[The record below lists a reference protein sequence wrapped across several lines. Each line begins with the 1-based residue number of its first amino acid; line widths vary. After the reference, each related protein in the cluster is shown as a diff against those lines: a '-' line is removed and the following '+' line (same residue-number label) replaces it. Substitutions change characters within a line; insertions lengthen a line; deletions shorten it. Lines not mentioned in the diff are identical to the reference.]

1 MRRLAF
7 RSTVALA
14 TVLAFNLGV
23 RAAPVSDDEG
33 DTALVNQPAKPADS
47 FGARMAH
54 ARASKGSGNA
64 KGAKSG
70 RHHKAKAAKSPRIPK
85 APATDGIGD

>member
-14 TVLAFNLGV
+14 VVLAFNAGLA
-23 RAAPVSDDEG
+23 AAPIQSDDEG

-54 ARASKGSGNA
+54 ARAK
-64 KGAKSG
+64 KQTDGAKVKHA
-70 RHHKAKAAKSPRIPK
+70 RKPKAAKDKAPRIPR
-85 APATDGIGD
+85 APRVAKLPD

>member
-54 ARASKGSGNA
+54 ARAK
-64 KGAKSG
+64 KQTDGAKVKHA
-70 RHHKAKAAKSPRIPK
+70 RKPKAAKDKAPRIPR
-85 APATDGIGD
+85 APRVAKLPD

>member
-54 ARASKGSGNA
+54 ARAAKGPKSPKA
-64 KGAKSG
+64 KKVKGAKT
-70 RHHKAKAAKSPRIPK
+70 KVPKIPK
-85 APATDGIGD
+85 APRVARMPD